1 MAEQEQGKQSASSIR
16 YIKGLFKDTSHIDQP
31 SGTIRYA
38 KNAILNRSLGAIS
51 NEEGNTLM
59 ASLPEY
65 STVIGTIPLT
75 DNEIVVFLI
84 VDDPTVAFGRRNE
97 IGIYYNS
104 NYDSLLRL
112 PEVNADPTWSPV
124 GRAFNFQISNPIE
137 GEFIEQ
143 GDNDLVMYW
152 TDDLNPPRTLNI
164 TRQKESPA
172 PYIYGINPDTTINTD
187 PICVLDLF
195 PNTGPTPHVDSVHI
209 HMGGDC
215 KTGVYYL
222 ALGYKDDDFT
232 STNFVT
238 VVNPVSIVPAPE
250 GISPIDS
257 YDGAPAGIP
266 SGKTIRWKVSNI
278 NPDYRYL
285 NAAVVFDIGEG
296 RQARKLPEIEILDHH
311 YNTVTEDYEIEVVF
325 SGDRGSELFSVED
338 VVIDTVSYTHAKTI
352 TQLDGTLYLGNLRSK
367 IDLGYQKYANFISLT
382 SVVKSLNPFDP
393 FQLSTANLQTKDSIF
408 IHDRSQGYRDAN
420 NIFKYKGY
428 TREEVY
434 AFYIAFILKD
444 GSMSYAYHIP
454 GRAPLKDV
462 PIADIN
468 ELQPEIV
475 GEWTGNSPISNIID
489 EDATLYGSSSTNWS
503 IMNITGSAQNPI
515 SHFFQWYDFSA
526 FGGNISTGFSNNM
539 NFWNN
544 LNEFYP
550 DSEDFDV
557 VDAENPNVAYDT
569 LRKVNVR
576 HHRFPSNNNPTR
588 TTVLGSNAEDIA
600 SGANTGMK
608 VTIYWSW
615 FSYMRDCDSDGSGG
629 AGVPDEA
636 SDFVKIWNFSETSLN
651 EDSSASNLND
661 WDPHNRRM
669 QFQNTPWE
677 NSTDTCF
684 VPGNPMAN
692 PLSAEYY
699 GAGLCGNDGPCWSWC
714 SDCKEIERYDGAI
727 NPQTEM
733 CYEYSLPGNFIE
745 TNQTGYFPGPPCLD
759 VQEVEFKYNG
769 YAPPQNQDVMV
780 GWRRQLSGWG
790 QTAESCGNIG
800 YGRTTTAGSTSQSV
814 IETTFDPPGASDS
827 NGFPRKNA
835 DKRPGWVAWAVC
847 TPILDE
853 SDPGLNLEHE
863 VQALGFELGNVKIPK
878 TIADQVQ
885 GFRIYHADR
894 THPNRTVLGQSPL
907 HYMSPQKDSDT
918 AGCVGEESTDVVVDR
933 SEYWYPSGIPGHLY
947 HDYNNFIPT
956 TYSFHDF
963 YLLNGRKN
971 ISSATH
977 IKLQYVLDMFQFK
990 GNTTFYSDEVEADP
1004 ELSASGDGSCLEP
1017 QNYTAFFCSG
1027 NQNIPRNVILNCVIA
1042 NKAKRFLN
1050 GGEWLKAKPFG
1061 FEKDIYNIGGESL
1074 LALKLAGPQFPFSLI
1089 SHTGP
1094 DDPTGWQYG
1103 NFGLQ
1108 PTNGDEISYYDYTE
1122 GIPNAPSNDRDK
1134 TGLQLHMANLKA
1146 FKTDIYDRFDVQDL
1160 IWTGYEVVGEAFNNF
1175 VVGETYKEGRA
1186 DFQTSTITPEG
1197 IFGGDTFIC
1206 RYGYRM
1212 TSREQRRDFNYFP
1225 SSRDLKSLVF
1235 VIVESTDNI
1244 NFRHIENPDSMYFPG
1259 GSAADVLDVK
1269 ADVDLSYAP
1278 DDETGNMKYNEAYSL
1293 VNNVKAVVPKP
1304 ITEDVVE
1311 EHPARVIRSDKLQ
1324 RDSIIDTY
1332 RIFRVDQYRELPTH
1346 KGELWKLVSSDNL
1359 LYFHME
1365 DTLYR
1370 TKGKQKMKLGDGTD
1384 AYVGSGDLFAQDP
1397 DEIKM
1402 ADTGYMGTRAQWA
1415 SIVTPFGYFSVDVKT
1430 RKVFLAAG
1438 KAPVDLAALSFG
1450 LQRWLQE
1457 NIPFALE
1464 AYGFDGMIDSPIE
1477 GMGFHAVWD
1486 ERYSRVLLTKR
1497 DIIPTEYFIANY
1509 SGVFATTVD
1518 ADTANASG
1526 IVWVNGSYY
1535 IPARGEG
1542 ASWGELEITADNSQY
1557 FEQSGWTVS
1566 FTMDGTQGKG
1576 GSWTSFHDY
1585 VPYMYSTSGIDIF
1598 SFIQGESVAIDR
1610 GIYRHANASPL
1621 GRFYGTTYSFEVEIV
1636 HNLQSGQNKLFYS
1649 LNWLADVFE
1658 PQASGRR
1665 DIKDLNAGFTSF
1677 ILYNS
1682 SANSGKLDLEYLINT
1697 RKTGGSWKVNQFRD
1711 MSVEIDDPS
1720 IYYTGPI
1727 GGFSGSNYGI
1737 VNTTVAGTSP
1747 APVPTSASLA
1757 MFNVEGMNEVL
1768 NTAYIDTAKPWNER
1782 GKFIDRFLA
1791 FRLICNNLDN
1801 NLINLYNTE
1810 ALYRIQLR

>member
-31 SGTIRYA
+31 AGTIRYA

-75 DNEIVVFLI
+75 DNEIVLFLI
-84 VDDPTVAFGRRNE
+84 VDNPTTTLDRRCE

-104 NYDSLLRL
+104 DYNPLLRL
-112 PEVNADPTWSPV
+112 DEENADPTWSPI
-124 GRAFNFQISNPIE
+124 GRTLNFQISNPIE

-152 TDDLNPPRTLNI
+152 TDDINPPRTLNI
-164 TRQKESPA
+164 TRQKESPTT
-172 PYIYGINPDTTINTD
+172 YIYGINPNTTENPD

-195 PNTGPTPHVDSVHI
+195 PNTGPVPHVEEVKI

-238 VVNPVSIVPAPE
+238 VANPVSIVPAPE

-285 NAAVVFDIGEG
+285 NAAVVFDIGGG

-311 YNTVTEDYEIEVVF
+311 YNTLTEDYEIEVVF
-325 SGDRGSELFSVED
+325 SGDRGSEAFSVEE
-338 VVIDTVSYTHAKTI
+338 VTIDTVSYTHAKTI
-352 TQLDGTLYLGNLRSK
+352 TQLDGTLYLGNLKSK
-367 IDLGYQKYANFISLT
+367 VDLGYQKYANFISLT

-393 FQLSTANLQTKDSIF
+393 FQLSTANLQKKDSIF

-462 PIADIN
+462 PISQVN
-468 ELQPEIV
+468 ELQRDIV
-475 GEWTGNSPISNIID
+475 GEWSGNYPINDQID
-489 EDATLYGSSSTNWS
+489 EDATLYYSGSTNWS
-503 IMNITGSAQNPI
+503 IMNITGSAENPI
-515 SHFFQWYDFSA
+515 SHFFQWYDFSPVN
-526 FGGNISTGFSNNM
+526 GSNHM

-557 VDAENPNVAYDT
+557 VDAENPNVAYDS
-569 LRKVNVR
+569 LRKLNVR
-576 HHRFPSNNNPTR
+576 HHRFPSNNNDTR
-588 TTVLGSNAEDIA
+588 TTVTGSNATDIA
-600 SGANTGMK
+600 DGTNTGTK
-608 VTIYWSW
+608 TTIYWSW
-615 FSYMRDCDSDGSGG
+615 FQSLRDCDENGDGGELIGSSSRSDHY
-629 AGVPDEA
+629 
-636 SDFVKIWNFSETSLN
+636 KMWNFSENDLPGETTSSSELN
-651 EDSSASNLND
+651 QWAGIPTD
-661 WDPHNRRM
+661 M
-669 QFQNTPWE
+669 QQSGTNWNNT
-677 NSTDTCF
+677 NNTCF
-684 VPGNPMAN
+684 P
-692 PLSAEYY
+692 
-699 GAGLCGNDGPCWSWC
+699 
-714 SDCKEIERYDGAI
+714 
-727 NPQTEM
+727 
-733 CYEYSLPGNFIE
+733 PGNFRTNPNANEFQGPLRKESTNPFASPYYYWEWCANNPEEIE
-745 TNQTGYFPGPPCLD
+745 WEYSGFTPPID
-759 VQEVEFKYNG
+759 T
-769 YAPPQNQDVMV
+769 DVMV
-780 GWRRQLSGWG
+780 GWRRVSGTNG
-790 QTAESCGNIG
+790 PNNEPSCGNIG
-800 YGRTTTAGSTSQSV
+800 YGRTILSIGGNQVV
-814 IETTFDPPGASDS
+814 IEDSEKDRPPPPNNATTNLRVGE
-827 NGFPRKNA
+827 FPRMNA
-835 DKRPGWVAWAVC
+835 TIRPGWVAWAVC
-847 TPILDE
+847 TPILEE

-863 VQALGFELGNVKIPK
+863 VQALGFELSQLKVPK
-878 TIADQVQ
+878 TIADQAQ
-885 GFRIYHADR
+885 GFRIYYADR

-918 AGCVGEESTDVVVDR
+918 AGCKGEANTDLVIDR

-947 HDYNNFIPT
+947 HDYDNFLPT

-990 GNTTFYSDEVEADP
+990 GNVTFYNDEVEAD
-1004 ELSASGDGSCLEP
+1004 EDISTGDGSCLEP

-1027 NQNIPRNVILNCVIA
+1027 DQSIPKNVILNCVIA
-1042 NKAKRFLN
+1042 NKAKRFVN

-1074 LALKLAGPQFPFSLI
+1074 LALKLKGPQFPFSLI
-1089 SHTGP
+1089 SHTSP
-1094 DDPTGWQYG
+1094 TDNTGWQYN
-1103 NFGLQ
+1103 NFSSE
-1108 PTNGDEISYYDYTE
+1108 PINGSEISWSGYTL
-1122 GIPNAPSNDRDK
+1122 GNPYAPSNNSTR

-1175 VVGETYKEGRA
+1175 VVGETYKNTPA
-1186 DFQTSTITPEG
+1186 DFQTSTVTPEG
-1197 IFGGDTFIC
+1197 IFGGDTYIC

-1212 TSREQRRDFNYFP
+1212 TSREQRRDFNFFP

-1235 VIVESTDNI
+1235 TIVESTDNI
-1244 NFRHIENPDSMYFPG
+1244 NFRHIENPSSMYFPG
-1259 GSAADVLDVK
+1259 GSAADTLDIK
-1269 ADVDLSYAP
+1269 ADVDLSYNP

-1304 ITEDVVE
+1304 ITEDIVE

-1324 RDSIIDTY
+1324 RDSIIDTF

-1346 KGELWKLVSSDNL
+1346 KGELWKLVSADNL

-1370 TKGKQKMKLGDGTD
+1370 TKGKQKMKLGDGSD

-1430 RKVFLAAG
+1430 RKIFLTAG
-1438 KAPVDLAALSFG
+1438 AAPVDLSALSFG

-1497 DIIPTEYFIANY
+1497 DIIPTEEFITSY
-1509 SGVFATTVD
+1509 SGVFESTLAATT
-1518 ADTANASG
+1518 ANTSG
-1526 IVWVNGSYY
+1526 IIWVNGSYY
-1535 IPARGEG
+1535 IPERTEAEVMDTW
-1542 ASWGELEITADNSQY
+1542 SELEITPDNSQY
-1557 FEQSGWTVS
+1557 FTQGGWTVS

-1576 GSWTSFHDY
+1576 GNWTSFHDY
-1585 VPYMYSTSGIDIF
+1585 VPYMYSTSGIDIY
-1598 SFIQGESVAIDR
+1598 SFIRGESVAVDR
-1610 GIYRHANASPL
+1610 GIYRHANESPL

-1682 SANSGKLDLEYLINT
+1682 SANSGDSPLEYLINT
-1697 RKTGGSWKVNQFRD
+1697 RKIGGSWKINQFRD
-1711 MSVEIDDPS
+1711 MSEEVDDAS
-1720 IYYTGPI
+1720 IYYTGP
-1727 GGFSGSNYGI
+1727 FAGSNYGI

-1747 APVPTSASLA
+1747 APVPTAVSLA

-1810 ALYRIQLR
+1810 ALYRIQAR